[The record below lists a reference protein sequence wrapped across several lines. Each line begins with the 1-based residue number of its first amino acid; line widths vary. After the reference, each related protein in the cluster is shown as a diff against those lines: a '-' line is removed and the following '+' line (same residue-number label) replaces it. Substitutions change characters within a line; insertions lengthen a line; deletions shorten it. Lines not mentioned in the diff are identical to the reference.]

1 MSPRSDFINPWKKRG
16 LWKLIKYHFWP
27 RITRSCG
34 RAEQGSFG
42 THFASLCGYLL
53 LVTVGDKIL
62 IQLDPWSEYVCLLLL
77 VFVCFVFLCKKKSC
91 SIYSG
96 CRDKLEKKDQ
106 DSWKFTLVVL
116 CFLPNLMIMLES
128 GLSVCH
134 HFSWLYCVHW
144 SPTSDFRST
153 MEGSSLPPAFYLDI
167 SIDSYL
173 QTDFL
178 PFFSLAY
185 WNCWFF
191 CSMW

>member
-1 MSPRSDFINPWKKRG
+1 MG
-16 LWKLIKYHFWP
+16 
-27 RITRSCG
+27 
-34 RAEQGSFG
+34 EQSGEV
-42 THFASLCGYLL
+42 LVPILL
-53 LVTVGDKIL
+53 LFVVTYC
-62 IQLDPWSEYVCLLLL
+62 WSLLETRYWLNWTL
-77 VFVCFVFLCKKKSC
+77 GLSMYDFCCWWFLFVLFFCAKKKSC

-96 CRDKLEKKDQ
+96 YRDKLEKKDQ
-106 DSWKFTLVVL
+106 DSWKFTVVVL

-144 SPTSDFRST
+144 SPTSHFRST
-153 MEGSSLPPAFYLDI
+153 MEGTSLPPAFYLDI

-191 CSMW
+191 CSLW